1 MITEK
6 AKYFHGKLNINS
18 ECKYSSGWLEKF
30 KNRHGIRRLKST
42 GEKECADYVSATMFV
57 EDLNEYIKN
66 EQLTTEQIYNADE
79 TGLFWKCLPQNS
91 LASGDEYSIEGY
103 KESKERITALL
114 CANAAG
120 THKCKL
126 MIIGKS
132 ANPRCLKNVKY
143 IPVVYKSNKRAW
155 VTQELFLEWFNN
167 NFVPE
172 VREHLQRI
180 GLEKNCKVL
189 LLLDNCPAHP
199 DVNAM
204 ISDNVTVKYLPPN
217 CTSLIQPM
225 DQGAIRSFKC
235 QYRKF
240 IVQKLVDSNSRHEFV
255 KSLNIKSALWT
266 AATSWDSVTP
276 RVLNKVW
283 NNLLSQDDENDS
295 TFSIEIQSD
304 VLIPPGFTA
313 DAISKWMECDID
325 VAPFAIVSDDEIV
338 NMVNQTEEYE
348 LESNSEESDGGDT
361 VETPTL
367 AQAIEA
373 SSVLLKFLENY
384 TGTGISEP
392 DKIQVYRIQSH
403 LLKEQMNSKRQ
414 TTLNEYFKLI

>member
-1 MITEK
+1 
-6 AKYFHGKLNINS
+6 
-18 ECKYSSGWLEKF
+18 
-30 KNRHGIRRLKST
+30 
-42 GEKECADYVSATMFV
+42 MFV

-120 THKCKL
+120 THKF
-126 MIIGKS
+126 
-132 ANPRCLKNVKY
+132 
-143 IPVVYKSNKRAW
+143 YKSNKRAW

-295 TFSIEIQSD
+295 TFSFEIQSD

-348 LESNSEESDGGDT
+348 LESNSEESDGGNT

-384 TGTGISEP
+384 TGTAANHNTNALSSLSYVRIVHNIVGASTSTSLRSSTAAVAAAADLSPSRSVYAAENAAPMSEAVVVSAAVS
-392 DKIQVYRIQSH
+392 DTAGCQQTNILSALSH
-403 LLKEQMNSKRQ
+403 SSYFIGNDASTFLL
-414 TTLNEYFKLI
+414 LLLV

>member
-1 MITEK
+1 
-6 AKYFHGKLNINS
+6 
-18 ECKYSSGWLEKF
+18 
-30 KNRHGIRRLKST
+30 
-42 GEKECADYVSATMFV
+42 MFV

-120 THKCKL
+120 THKF
-126 MIIGKS
+126 
-132 ANPRCLKNVKY
+132 
-143 IPVVYKSNKRAW
+143 YKSNKRAW

-348 LESNSEESDGGDT
+348 LESNSEESDGGNT

-384 TGTGISEP
+384 TGTDDQLKRFWEQEELPNIRPQSAEDIATEQHFIST
-392 DKIQVYRIQSH
+392 H
-403 LLKEQMNSKRQ
+403 LRDN
-414 TTLNEYFKLI
+414 TG

>member
-1 MITEK
+1 
-6 AKYFHGKLNINS
+6 
-18 ECKYSSGWLEKF
+18 
-30 KNRHGIRRLKST
+30 
-42 GEKECADYVSATMFV
+42 MFV

-66 EQLTTEQIYNADE
+66 EQLTTEQIYNVDE

-120 THKCKL
+120 THKF
-126 MIIGKS
+126 
-132 ANPRCLKNVKY
+132 
-143 IPVVYKSNKRAW
+143 YKSNKRAW

-348 LESNSEESDGGDT
+348 LESNSEESDGGNTLHGILQPQRQRGSTTAQERVTRLTTWKADIAKRWSP
-361 VETPTL
+361 PTSPSP
-367 AQAIEA
+367 AAASVPIPTTDQA
-373 SSVLLKFLENY
+373 LQ
-384 TGTGISEP
+384 
-392 DKIQVYRIQSH
+392 QVITTFVFK
-403 LLKEQMNSKRQ
+403 LKEMLYPEM
-414 TTLNEYFKLI
+414 LN

>member
-1 MITEK
+1 
-6 AKYFHGKLNINS
+6 
-18 ECKYSSGWLEKF
+18 
-30 KNRHGIRRLKST
+30 
-42 GEKECADYVSATMFV
+42 MFV

-120 THKCKL
+120 THKF
-126 MIIGKS
+126 
-132 ANPRCLKNVKY
+132 
-143 IPVVYKSNKRAW
+143 YKSNKRAW

-348 LESNSEESDGGDT
+348 LESNSEESDGGNT